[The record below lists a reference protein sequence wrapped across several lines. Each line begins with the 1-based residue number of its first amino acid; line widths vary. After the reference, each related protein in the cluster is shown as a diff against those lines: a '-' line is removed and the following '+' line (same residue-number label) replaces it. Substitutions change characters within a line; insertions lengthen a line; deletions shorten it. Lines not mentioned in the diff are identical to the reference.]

1 MKKSN
6 IILIIIIAI
15 LTVALIIMTQLYFN
29 MRESS
34 KLGIESTLDSAN
46 EVYPLNQKIQKLE
59 EELNIFKNSS
69 SISTVT
75 NSTTSNKVVSTEPYI
90 PDGMDI
96 ADPNDNSGIKVQDK
110 EFNRCPEN
118 VSIKVVPNTA
128 CDTSVQIL
136 ITDNNEDK
144 YGWGVA
150 FSVQEKVNGQ
160 WKDLNYI
167 SDEVAWIAIA
177 YNLNENNQ
185 LVQKVDI
192 EKYYGKLDKGIYR
205 VAKTIYDN
213 GNVDIYSDEFE
224 IK

>member
-1 MKKSN
+1 MKKIN
-6 IILIIIIAI
+6 IILIVLLSI
-15 LTVALIIMTQLYFN
+15 ALIVMTLMYFN

-34 KLGIESTLDSAN
+34 KKGLESTLKSAE
-46 EVYPLNQKIQKLE
+46 EVFELNKKVQDLE
-59 EELNIFKNSS
+59 EELQNYKNAS

-90 PDGMDI
+90 PDGMQV
-96 ADPNDNSGIKVQDK
+96 ADPNDNSGVQATDL
-110 EFNRCPEN
+110 EFNRSPEN
-118 VSIKVVPNTA
+118 VTIKVVPDTA

-150 FSVQEKVNGQ
+150 FSIQEKVNGE
-160 WKDLNYI
+160 WKDLDYI

-185 LVQKVDI
+185 LIQKIDI

-205 VAKTIYDN
+205 VVKKIYDN

-224 IK
+224 IN